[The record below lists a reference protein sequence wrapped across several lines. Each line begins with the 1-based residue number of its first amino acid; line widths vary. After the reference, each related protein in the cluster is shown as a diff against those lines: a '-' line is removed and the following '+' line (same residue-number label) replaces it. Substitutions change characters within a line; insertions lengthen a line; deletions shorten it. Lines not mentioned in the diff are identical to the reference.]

1 MELQG
6 RSAVVTGGG
15 NGIGRAIAL
24 ALAGEGVNVAV
35 ADLEAGAAQSV
46 AKEVEAHGVRAIAV
60 AVDVCSEQD
69 VARLADEA
77 WSAFGSV
84 ELLFNNAGVMPEVG
98 PIVGTSADDYRW
110 VFDVNVGGVL
120 NGIRVFAPRFIES
133 GEPCRIVNTGSEH
146 SFGVPHILGGLYTAT
161 KHAVLGLSDVLR
173 RELPPN
179 VGVSVLCPG
188 MVTSTLWKAAERRP
202 DALGGAKDVPAQ
214 NGAMMEEHGM
224 PADEVGQRV
233 VEGLKDDAFFLLTH
247 AHAVDIARARWDEA
261 KAAFDAQTPRY
272 DGDDRYDVN
281 KVMARVLGGGDA

>member
-35 ADLEAGAAQSV
+35 ADLEADAAETV
-46 AKEVEAHGVRAIAV
+46 AKEVEAKGVRAIAV
-60 AVDVCSEQD
+60 AVDVRSESD
-69 VARLADEA
+69 VVRVADEA
-77 WSAFGSV
+77 WAAFGSV
-84 ELLFNNAGVMPEVG
+84 QLLFNNAGVMPTVG
-98 PIVGTSADDYRW
+98 PLVGGSADDYRW
-110 VFDVNVGGVL
+110 AFDVNVGGVL
-120 NGIRVFAPRFIES
+120 NGIRVFGPRFVES

-146 SFGVPHILGGLYTAT
+146 SFGVPHVFGGLYTAT

-188 MVTSTLWKAAERRP
+188 LVTSTLWKAAERRP
-202 DALGGAKDVPAQ
+202 DELGGASDVPPEQ
-214 NGAMMEEHGM
+214 GAMMEGYGM
-224 PADEVGQRV
+224 PAEEVGERV
-233 VEGLKDDAFFLLTH
+233 IAGLKDDSFFILTH
-247 AHAVDIARARWDEA
+247 AHAADIARARWDEA
-261 KAAFDAQTPRY
+261 AASFEAQVPRY

-281 KVMARVLGGGDA
+281 KVMTQVLTGGEA